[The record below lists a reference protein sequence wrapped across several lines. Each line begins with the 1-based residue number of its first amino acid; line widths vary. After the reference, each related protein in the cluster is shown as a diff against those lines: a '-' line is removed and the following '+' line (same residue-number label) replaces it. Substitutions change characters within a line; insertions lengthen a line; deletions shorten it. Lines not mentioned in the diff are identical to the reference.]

1 MADDTP
7 RKPANRPSR
16 RHDLIG
22 ASVDLLALQPW
33 DMVTVADIVERA
45 GMTPAAFY
53 YHFSSREQLLQEVVE
68 EFADTWVAT
77 VEGMLAEATTLDE
90 LCTIPVALLDEV
102 DRAQQVARIFFLSA
116 ASAPLLV
123 EKIHRD
129 ARTRLFASAIEAV
142 RRVGAARAVAMAQV
156 NGVALVL
163 LCEMGARAHL
173 SLDEPY
179 RLLGP
184 RRFRSELEKLARV
197 ALIST
202 ARTRPAAK
210 KTARPRVA
218 R

>member
-1 MADDTP
+1 MVDDTP

-22 ASVDLLALQPW
+22 ASVELLALQPW

-68 EFADTWVAT
+68 EFAETWVEI
-77 VEGMLAEATTLDE
+77 VERMLAEATNLDE
-90 LCTIPVALLDEV
+90 LCRIPVTLLDQI
-102 DRAQQVARIFFLSA
+102 DQSQQIARIFFLSA
-116 ASAPLLV
+116 ASAPLLI

-129 ARTRLFASAIEAV
+129 ARTRLFRSAIKAV
-142 RRVGAARAVAMAQV
+142 RRIATGRAVAMAQV

-184 RRFRSELEKLARV
+184 RRFRSELENLTRV
-197 ALIST
+197 AVISADHAAPT
-202 ARTRPAAK
+202 AK
-210 KTARPRVA
+210 KAARSRA
-218 R
+218 SR